1 MAASGRPWPVV
12 TATGIAVTVARA
24 DGGTAVVT
32 VILVEAISGTRRLRA
47 AALKGCYCTTVAAT
61 MTMSAANSAKAHSGT
76 TMPHR
81 RRAVKNEMTMASRAT
96 TGAP

>member
-1 MAASGRPWPVV
+1 MAASGRPRPVV
-12 TATGIAVTVARA
+12 TATGIAVTVACA
-24 DGGTAVVT
+24 NGGT
-32 VILVEAISGTRRLRA
+32 VIPVEAISGARRLCA